1 MEFRGKTVSA
11 EFWENR
17 PKICGNCAFPQNF
30 HVRKLGEITV
40 FFAVHCF
47 QFFNAEVH
55 TFLITFYF
63 VLFDWTAG
71 LELGTR
77 QSHQ

>member
-1 MEFRGKTVSA
+1 MQLLHNWATITTKNMVISPNFLV
-11 EFWENR
+11 
-17 PKICGNCAFPQNF
+17 FPQNF
-30 HVRKLGEITV
+30 HVRKLGESTV